1 LCESFFSFH
10 IMLVTEEIL
19 VDRSPVGRLA
29 QLRASVSTGRAE
41 LRELEARR
49 KQREEVL
56 AEVAS
61 IESEASKLR
70 AQAQAMAK
78 RADAEEESIKTAPKQ
93 RWTDPAQSGAPDA
106 EKLAEVVKAMR
117 SRNTKLVALKAKVSD
132 LSVAQVE
139 EEALQKLQSQRQA
152 IEKELQGCEKDLL
165 VREKQIAKA
174 KAQALLMRAPMVATS
189 GDESQDA
196 ELVQAYVHRLTT
208 LNQTTSEAK
217 DRAQAQM
224 IALRAEWQV
233 WHAILSGCV
242 RKLQARAD
250 AGDALAQQA
259 LSDPTP
265 APEGGAG
272 AAGEGAAAGV
282 PSAEPSEPSA
292 VLRVLQRL
300 RDLTIEAAVLGKR
313 RRSVDTKENA
323 AKLRLQTIQTRVRE
337 QSVALKNQLQRER
350 RVAAALAAVE
360 AAAAAEAAEVA
371 ETERAAAEA
380 ERAAAEADRL
390 IAQADAV
397 AIEAEAQAA
406 AATKRAAPKFKSPA
420 KPPSPVPP
428 PPEAPRAA
436 VAADP
441 AVAPEAAAAAKIQAM
456 KRGNADRAKVASMK
470 AIRNGAGDVDPNP

>member
-1 LCESFFSFH
+1 MSVLT
-10 IMLVTEEIL
+10 VA

-78 RADAEEESIKTAPKQ
+78 RADTEEESIKTVPKQ

-196 ELVQAYVHRLTT
+196 ELVQAYVHRLMT

-265 APEGGAG
+265 APEGGA
-272 AAGEGAAAGV
+272 EGAAAGV
-282 PSAEPSEPSA
+282 PSAEPSA

-313 RRSVDTKENA
+313 RRAVDTKENA

-337 QSVALKNQLQRER
+337 QSVALKNQLQREK

-360 AAAAAEAAEVA
+360 AAAAAEAAE
-371 ETERAAAEA
+371 EAEA
-380 ERAAAEADRL
+380 ERAAAETERL

-397 AIEAEAQAA
+397 ATEAEAQAA
-406 AATKRAAPKFKSPA
+406 AATKRAAPKLKSTA

-428 PPEAPRAA
+428 PPEAPRA
-436 VAADP
+436 VAPDP
-441 AVAPEAAAAAKIQAM
+441 AVALETAAAKIQAM

-470 AIRNGAGDVDPNP
+470 ARAPPTVAPPGESG

>member
-1 LCESFFSFH
+1 
-10 IMLVTEEIL
+10 MLVTEEIL

-106 EKLAEVVKAMR
+106 EKLAEVVKVMR

-139 EEALQKLQSQRQA
+139 EEGLQKLQSQRQA
-152 IEKELQGCEKDLL
+152 LEKELQGCEKDLL

-196 ELVQAYVHRLTT
+196 ELVQAYVHRLMT

-265 APEGGAG
+265 APEGGA
-272 AAGEGAAAGV
+272 EGAAAGV
-282 PSAEPSEPSA
+282 PSAEPSA

-313 RRSVDTKENA
+313 RRAVDTKENA

-337 QSVALKNQLQRER
+337 QSVALKNQLQREK

-360 AAAAAEAAEVA
+360 AAAAAEAAE
-371 ETERAAAEA
+371 EAEA
-380 ERAAAEADRL
+380 ERAAAETERL

-397 AIEAEAQAA
+397 ATEAEAQAA
-406 AATKRAAPKFKSPA
+406 AATKRAAPKLKSTA

-428 PPEAPRAA
+428 PPEAPRA
-436 VAADP
+436 VAPDP
-441 AVAPEAAAAAKIQAM
+441 AVALETAAAKIQAM

-470 AIRNGAGDVDPNP
+470 ARAPPTVAPPGESG